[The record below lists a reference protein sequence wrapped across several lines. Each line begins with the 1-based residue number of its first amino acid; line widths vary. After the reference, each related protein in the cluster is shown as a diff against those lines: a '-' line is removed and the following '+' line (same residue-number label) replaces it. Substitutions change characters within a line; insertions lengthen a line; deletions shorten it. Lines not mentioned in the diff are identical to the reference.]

1 MANVRCD
8 AIVFFGSTG
17 DLAFKQVFPALQALV
32 KAGRLDLP
40 IVAIGRKDIGVD
52 KIRARARESLEKS
65 GTLDEAAFAKL
76 SAQLDYVAVDYDDPK
91 TFDGIRKAVG
101 DAKHVLAYVA
111 LPPEVFEKVAKNLAQ
126 AGLAEGGRLALEKP
140 FGHDERSAKAL
151 SNALHAF
158 YPEESIFRLDHF
170 LGKEQVESIVYFRAA
185 NPLVETMLRREHVES
200 VQITMAETFGVE
212 GRAEFYDS
220 VGAVRDVVQ
229 NHLLELVACLAM
241 ELPAE
246 RGHHALRG
254 ARSKL
259 LCAVQ
264 PIAKDDV
271 VRGQVEGYL
280 DEEGVKKGS
289 TTETFAVVR
298 VFIDSPR
305 WKGVPFFIRAG
316 KSLAVSATEAM
327 VRWKPVPCPV
337 LEDGDRPQANHVRFR
352 VGPES
357 GIAIGANVKTD
368 GEKMTGHPS
377 ELQLCKSTAG
387 AMKPYERLIGDA
399 IEGDSTLFARRDAA
413 EQSWRVVDPIVGDG
427 TPVHPYAKGSW
438 GPKEVERLTPAGGW
452 WNPHS

>member
-1 MANVRCD
+1 MAHSRSD
-8 AIVFFGSTG
+8 ALVFFGSTG
-17 DLAFKQVFPALQALV
+17 DLAFKQIYPALQALV
-32 KAGRLDLP
+32 KAGKLDLP
-40 IVAIGRKDIGVD
+40 IVAIGRKDIGVE
-52 KIRARARESLEKS
+52 KIRARARESIEKS

-76 SAQLDYVAVDYDDPK
+76 SALLSYVAVDYDDAS

-111 LPPEVFEKVAKNLAQ
+111 LPPEVFEKVAANLAQ

-185 NPLVETMLRREHVES
+185 NPLVETMLHREHVES

-220 VGAVRDVVQ
+220 VGAVRDVIQ

-246 RGHHALRG
+246 RGHHALRA

-259 LCAVQ
+259 LCDVQ
-264 PIAKDDV
+264 PIAKGDI
-271 VRGQVEGYL
+271 VRGQVEGYQ
-280 DEEGVKKGS
+280 DEEGVAKGS
-289 TTETFAVVR
+289 TTETFAAVR
-298 VFIDSPR
+298 VLIDSPR

-316 KSLAVSATEAM
+316 KSLAVTATEAV
-327 VRWKPVPCPV
+327 VRWKRTPCPV
-337 LEDGDRPQANHVRFR
+337 LEDGERPEANHVRFR

-357 GIAIGANVKTD
+357 GIAIGANVKKN
-368 GEKMTGHPS
+368 GETMTGQPS
-377 ELQLCKSTAG
+377 ELLLCKSSAG
-387 AMKPYERLIGDA
+387 ALKPYERLLGDA
-399 IEGDSTLFARRDAA
+399 IEGDATLFARRDAA
-413 EQSWRVVDPIVGDG
+413 EQSWRVVDPIVGDVA
-427 TPVHPYAKGSW
+427 PAHPYAKGSW
-438 GPKEVERLTPAGGW
+438 GPKEVEELTPEGGW